1 MNGHVKSYDIS
12 SMLIGDLHFYHWSG
26 DTAGANHV
34 AIAVA
39 YLSDGE
45 TLVDAHNTDSY
56 HVRCDPGASGA
67 TCYLDRMHNT
77 INFY

>member
-1 MNGHVKSYDIS
+1 M
-12 SMLIGDLHFYHWSG
+12 
-26 DTAGANHV
+26 DTNHV
-34 AIAVA
+34 AIAAA

-56 HVRCDPGASGA
+56 HVRWDPGASGA
-67 TCYLDRMHNT
+67 TYYLDRMHNT

>member
-1 MNGHVKSYDIS
+1 MKAYDIS
-12 SMLIGDLHFYHWSG
+12 SMSIGDLHFYHWSG
-26 DTAGANHV
+26 DSAGANH
-34 AIAVA
+34 ATIAVA

-56 HVRCDPGASGA
+56 HVRWDLGASGA
-67 TCYLDRMHNT
+67 TYYLDRMHGT